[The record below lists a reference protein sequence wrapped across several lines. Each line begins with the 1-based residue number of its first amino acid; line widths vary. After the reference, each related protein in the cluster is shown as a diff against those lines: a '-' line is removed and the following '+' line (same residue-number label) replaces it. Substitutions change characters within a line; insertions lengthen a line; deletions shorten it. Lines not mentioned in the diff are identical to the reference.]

1 MISQSHHIGP
11 ASLVEAVSCSEN
23 RRLVK
28 KRTTALNRKSI
39 AEGVLGAKDHSP
51 RPISLPGLCPA
62 NDPVVGICAA
72 VILLW
77 RCGCLRGWLLSCRSL
92 RGRSLGCWSRS
103 CWCLGCN
110 LRLVLVLAT
119 EGEVKSE
126 ETTGGADGLDK
137 VGDQLLCHSLR

>member
-23 RRLVK
+23 RRLVE
-28 KRTTALNRKSI
+28 KRATALNRKSI

-77 RCGCLRGWLLSCRSL
+77 RCCCLRGWSLSCRSL

-103 CWCLGCN
+103 GRCLGCN
-110 LRLVLVLAT
+110 LRLVLILAT